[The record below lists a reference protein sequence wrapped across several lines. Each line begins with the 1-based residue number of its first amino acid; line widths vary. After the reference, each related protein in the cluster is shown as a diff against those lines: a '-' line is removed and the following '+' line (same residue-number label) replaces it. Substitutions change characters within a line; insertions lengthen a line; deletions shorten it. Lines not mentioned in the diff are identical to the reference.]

1 MGLEAVL
8 VDQSDRGCSA
18 SVAVARLVA
27 SNRHYS
33 AGNKSWVSLR
43 NLRRADGKG
52 ISKWSGTMR
61 RSQMAM
67 TVAALRAV
75 ALDLGDGGEAQGVLL
90 SIAEDLLEQ
99 AGILEAEMGDAALLA
114 RLAVLQARVAA
125 DTEAIFGPLDCGF
138 ETHVIAHTNYHVP
151 ENAPTT
157 GGVIH
162 WDSGRGIETK
172 MSPLKAAFEHFTGVW
187 DVDKTLA
194 VHHDRRG
201 FAEQRLNPALDA
213 AAAGFKAAAC
223 PGGAA
228 ASSASAASACAD
240 SDSDS
245 DAVSDDAGPRVVGAY
260 TRFPDAP
267 QLDVRCT
274 GALWSDMRCSD
285 SGSGAPQVGGRLL
298 QALEVAYNW
307 LRDDDANLPRYSLD
321 VLYWRRALRIC
332 RPPSLLSEGCRRSLP
347 VVPAGA
353 LGVDARDAKLY
364 ASRQPC
370 LQMFK
375 PSAAGGRVPDDTAMV
390 RIEALVSVDMRKPGV
405 ATRLPSAR
413 VNGFETADLALI
425 ALLPHVPRHDSA
437 CFKGFSNR
445 APSLLAGPPLKN
457 AELACFRLVDV
468 SELCQPRWAFAAF
481 GDEELPA
488 GDGDIGPW
496 DGPLVSVLMVPGS

>member
-1 MGLEAVL
+1 LYPYVNGIAGAPPGVRLLGRLILVGAAGDGPVLEELLSIMGHRCPLCIAPWGRMPNFGVGQGHPRRTDAVAAAARLAASGARSAAGAKKLLEACGIRRTEPALLRLTLPGGIWGGSNVCDHVVCDAVLYNTYIGTFALYVKGLEAVL

-33 AGNKSWVSLR
+33 AGNESWVSLR
-43 NLRRADGKG
+43 NFRRA
-52 ISKWSGTMR
+52 KW
-61 RSQMAM
+61 SQMAM

-75 ALDLGDGGEAQGVLL
+75 ALDLGDGGETQAVLL

-138 ETHVIAHTNYHVP
+138 ETHVIAHTNYHVA
-151 ENAPTT
+151 EIAPTT

-162 WDSGRGIETK
+162 WDSGRSIETK

-194 VHHDRRG
+194 VHHDTRG

-228 ASSASAASACAD
+228 VSSISAAAAFAD

-245 DAVSDDAGPRVVGAY
+245 DAVSDDARPRVIGTY
-260 TRFPDAP
+260 NRFPVAP

-285 SGSGAPQVGGRLL
+285 SGTGAPQVGGRLL

-307 LRDDDANLPRYSLD
+307 LRDGDANLPRYSLD

-332 RPPSLLSEGCRRSLP
+332 RPPSL
-347 VVPAGA
+347 
-353 LGVDARDAKLY
+353 
-364 ASRQPC
+364 
-370 LQMFK
+370 
-375 PSAAGGRVPDDTAMV
+375 
-390 RIEALVSVDMRKPGV
+390 
-405 ATRLPSAR
+405 
-413 VNGFETADLALI
+413 
-425 ALLPHVPRHDSA
+425 
-437 CFKGFSNR
+437 
-445 APSLLAGPPLKN
+445 
-457 AELACFRLVDV
+457 
-468 SELCQPRWAFAAF
+468 
-481 GDEELPA
+481 
-488 GDGDIGPW
+488 
-496 DGPLVSVLMVPGS
+496 